1 MLRAALP
8 ACLLLSANV
17 TAAAQEAVT
26 PTLLQPA
33 PAGAAQPPHWVQGTA
48 VELMVLREVNS
59 RSARAGDRFRLRV
72 NAPVVLEG
80 ATVIPVGSSAWGE
93 VISAKGTGAA
103 GGRGQLSLR
112 LLHVDTA
119 WGPVELTGTRGA
131 EGDANTSGV
140 ILGVLGFGIL
150 GLLNKGGNATFKAGD
165 IVRGEIAQGDVPMAA
180 PFSVPTALPL
190 PNSPSEQKAGEGAT
204 LPASVE

>member
-1 MLRAALP
+1 MLRTALP
-8 ACLLLSANV
+8 ACLLLFANV
-17 TAAAQEAVT
+17 TAAAQEDVT
-26 PTLLQPA
+26 PTLQPA
-33 PAGAAQPPHWVQGTA
+33 PAVAAQPPRWVKGTD

-59 RSARAGDRFRLRV
+59 RSASAGDRFRLRV

-80 ATVIPVGSSAWGE
+80 ATVIPVGTSAWGE
-93 VISAKGTGAA
+93 VISAKGTGPA

-119 WGPVELTGTRGA
+119 WGPVQLTGTRGA
-131 EGDANTSGV
+131 EGDANTGGV

-165 IVRGEIAQGDVPMAA
+165 IIRGQIAEGEVPLAA
-180 PFSVPTALPL
+180 PLSVPTALPL
-190 PNSPSEQKAGEGAT
+190 PGPPSEQQAGEGAT
-204 LPASVE
+204 LSGRVE